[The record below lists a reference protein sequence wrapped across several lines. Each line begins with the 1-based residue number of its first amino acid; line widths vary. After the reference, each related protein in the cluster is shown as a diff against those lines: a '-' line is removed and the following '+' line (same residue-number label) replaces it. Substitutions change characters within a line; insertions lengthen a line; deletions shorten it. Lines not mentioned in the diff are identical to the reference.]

1 MKEKQ
6 NSFGFNVE
14 SRLHADDP
22 PIFDGAFVSK
32 SDEPRLKD
40 QISCVRDVLENNL
53 NSWLTVDEIH
63 ATTFYPHVSISS
75 QLRNLRKEKHGG
87 YDVVGR
93 YRDGTRIFEY
103 QLNK

>member
-40 QISCVRDVLENNL
+40 QPKEKEEVVEEE
-53 NSWLTVDEIH
+53 VDEF
-63 ATTFYPHVSISS
+63 AEF
-75 QLRNLRKEKHGG
+75 Q
-87 YDVVGR
+87 
-93 YRDGTRIFEY
+93 
-103 QLNK
+103 Q